1 MADKGRWVRVPGA
14 HAQAGPG
21 FELQNLWGRET
32 LGERFFGSNWKW
44 DQTDDAARYQM
55 PDGSLRMTDPSGK
68 YLDDSI
74 PIRTVPLWSPP
85 PRQGNHVSKFAGAR
99 DANLRRI
106 NRDPRFAAPA
116 ARPPAPA
123 PAAPGADA
131 LEQAGAVVS
140 GLQQQYFSG
149 PPLIAETP
157 SVYVQPTPDQEI
169 AIRNLAP
176 GAAPAAAGVMDDAQ
190 LNQRRRSAF
199 LDAKDSMSGLAA
211 VRGLLSEQAQAR
223 GADLSGGGPIPSVR
237 FLEAQLAKTPARQ
250 SITKTADLPEA
261 DQQVWGQMAFE
272 NQPITQVVQGAGG
285 AVMEPPAT
293 ATPAVSGG
301 GLAPEQIAQ
310 AGFAAQEQIIPSGA
324 PRAAVNGYMQ
334 SALKEKLRAT
344 QQPLNEVAQWQL
356 TPQPIQ
362 APRTEPGREAAL
374 AAFAARREQPPT
386 TEGMG
391 LLAAGAGNAFG
402 TRGGQF
408 KPGNTVNLGFVDA
421 SKLPPLNSAGF
432 YAGVRLNPGNF

>member
-1 MADKGRWVRVPGA
+1 
-14 HAQAGPG
+14 
-21 FELQNLWGRET
+21 
-32 LGERFFGSNWKW
+32 
-44 DQTDDAARYQM
+44 M

-68 YLDDSI
+68 YLDDST
-74 PIRTVPLWSPP
+74 PIRAVPLWSPP

-99 DANLRRI
+99 DANLQSI

-116 ARPPAPA
+116 ARPPAPPAAQPPARPAAPPARPATQPRAAAPQPSRPAPAPA

-176 GAAPAAAGVMDDAQ
+176 GAAPAAAGVMDNAQ

-237 FLEAQLAKTPARQ
+237 FLEAQLAKNPARQ
-250 SITKTADLPEA
+250 SVAKTADLPEA
-261 DQQVWGQMAFE
+261 DRQVWGQMAFE
-272 NQPITQVVQGAGG
+272 NQPITQVIQGAGG

-362 APRTEPGREAAL
+362 APRTDPGREAAL
-374 AAFAARREQPPT
+374 AAFAARGEQPPT

-408 KPGNTVNLGFVDA
+408 KPGNTVNLGFDDA